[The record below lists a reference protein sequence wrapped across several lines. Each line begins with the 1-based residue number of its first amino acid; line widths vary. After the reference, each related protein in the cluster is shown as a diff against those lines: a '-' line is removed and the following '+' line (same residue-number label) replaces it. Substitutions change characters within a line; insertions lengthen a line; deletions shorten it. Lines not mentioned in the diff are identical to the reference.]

1 MAGIAQ
7 IRGGGINPFPQDK
20 WLLKELD
27 TYLTGEFSP
36 MEAGKFY
43 PSALGNTCDRYLYLA
58 YNGFIKERPLD
69 AKLQRIFDNGSY
81 LEARMEEYFAN
92 LDILISRE
100 LRVKLDYPVISG
112 RVDFILAHDVY
123 TEIALELKSI
133 NTRGFNALQKSP
145 KPEHIVQLQIYL
157 NLLPMDHGVIL
168 YENKNDQQLKAF
180 ELERNDADWKAIKDR
195 CLRIMEM
202 IEVPNI
208 CGGNRW
214 CQCKDVKLTGLQ

>member
-1 MAGIAQ
+1 
-7 IRGGGINPFPQDK
+7 
-20 WLLKELD
+20 
-27 TYLTGEFSP
+27 

-58 YNGFIKERPLD
+58 YNGFIQERPLD
-69 AKLQRIFDNGSY
+69 AKLQRIFDNGAY
-81 LEARMEEYFAN
+81 LEDRMADYFAN

-112 RVDFILAHDVY
+112 RVDFVLTHDKY
-123 TEIALELKSI
+123 KEIALELKSI
-133 NTRGFNALQKSP
+133 NTRGFNALKQAP
-145 KPEHIVQLQIYL
+145 KPEHEIQLQIYL
-157 NLLPMDHGVIL
+157 NLLPLDHGVVL

-180 ELERNDADWKAIKDR
+180 ELQRDPIKWKEIIDR

-202 IEVPNI
+202 IEIPNI

-214 CQCKDVKLTGLQ
+214 CQCKSVQPIGVL

>member
-1 MAGIAQ
+1 MAGIKQ
-7 IRGGGINPFPQDK
+7 IGVTFPQDK

-27 TYLTGEFSP
+27 KYLTGEFSP

-81 LEARMEEYFAN
+81 LEERMEDYFAN

-112 RVDFILAHDVY
+112 RVDFVLTHDKY
-123 TEIALELKSI
+123 KEIALELKSI
-133 NTRGFNALQKSP
+133 NTRGFNALKQAP
-145 KPEHIVQLQIYL
+145 KPEHEIQLQIYL
-157 NLLPMDHGVIL
+157 NLLPLDHGVVL

-180 ELERNDADWKAIKDR
+180 ELQRDPIKWKEITDR

-202 IEVPNI
+202 IEVPSK

>member
-1 MAGIAQ
+1 MAGIKQ
-7 IRGGGINPFPQDK
+7 IGINYSQDK
-20 WLLKELD
+20 WLLKSLD
-27 TYLTGEFSP
+27 KYLEGEFSP

-58 YNGFIKERPLD
+58 YNGFIQERPLD
-69 AKLQRIFDNGSY
+69 AKLQRIFDNGAY
-81 LEARMEEYFAN
+81 LEDRMADYFAN

-112 RVDFILAHDVY
+112 RVDFVLTHDKY
-123 TEIALELKSI
+123 KEIALELKSI
-133 NTRGFNALQKSP
+133 NTRGFNALKQAP
-145 KPEHIVQLQIYL
+145 KPEHEIQLQIYL
-157 NLLPMDHGVIL
+157 NLLPLDHGVVL

-180 ELERNDADWKAIKDR
+180 ELQRDPIKWIEIIDR

-202 IEVPNI
+202 IEIPNI

-214 CQCKDVKLTGLQ
+214 CQCKSVQPIGVL

>member
-1 MAGIAQ
+1 MAGIKQ
-7 IRGGGINPFPQDK
+7 IGINYSQDK
-20 WLLKELD
+20 WLLKSLD
-27 TYLTGEFSP
+27 KYLEGEFSP

-58 YNGFIKERPLD
+58 YNGFIQERPLD
-69 AKLQRIFDNGSY
+69 AKLQRIFDNGAY
-81 LEARMEEYFAN
+81 QEDRMADYFAN

-112 RVDFILAHDVY
+112 RVDFVLTHDKY
-123 TEIALELKSI
+123 KEIALELKSI
-133 NTRGFNALQKSP
+133 NTRGFNALKQAP
-145 KPEHIVQLQIYL
+145 KPEHEIQLQIYL
-157 NLLPMDHGVIL
+157 NLLPLDHGVVL

-180 ELERNDADWKAIKDR
+180 ELQRDPIKWKEIIDR

-202 IEVPNI
+202 IEIPNI

-214 CQCKDVKLTGLQ
+214 CQCKSVQPIGVL